1 MHIHARMSMSTDGY
15 VTTPGVGGRRWSPI
29 RRSSPARATASGGFS
44 RACEAALMRPGN
56 VRADT
61 HQRPLAVAAPE
72 RFGAL
77 LATPARH
84 TRPRGH
90 GQRSGLA
97 GQALGGSQ
105 QGGDVHLAGS
115 PRTIEIFRAL
125 AALDKLEATV
135 LPLLFEA
142 GMRLTRHSVQ
152 APG

>member
-15 VTTPGVGGRRWSPI
+15 VTTPGGWPALVADPAFVPGQSHGI
-29 RRSSPARATASGGFS
+29 RGFLEG
-44 RACEAALMRPGN
+44 CEAALMGPGN
-56 VRADT
+56 VRAGP

-72 RFGAL
+72 RCGAL

-90 GQRSGLA
+90 GQRSGPAA
-97 GQALGGSQ
+97 GQALGSQ
-105 QGGDVHLAGS
+105 QGGGVHLAGS